1 MSSLGLPHA
10 GSWLSV
16 VPSPALGLHLRASE
30 FIPVVKYRLG
40 IPLHS
45 TSGLCPACSAPSDR
59 MGDHSLGCR
68 TTGDRIARH
77 NMLRDVLFEAAASAD
92 LGPRK
97 EEKHLLPG
105 TSARPGDITIRRWTN
120 GKDSAIDVT
129 VASPLCPSHVD
140 EAAAQAGAAMEKAC
154 KRKVRETA
162 AACQR
167 EGIVFLPF
175 ALETLGGLHKG
186 AITQVKL
193 IATAL
198 ARSKG
203 VDEGE
208 ATGQLLGRLSLN
220 LMKSNA
226 LMLSSRC
233 QDADFPP
240 PLIDGIE

>member
-1 MSSLGLPHA
+1 MT
-10 GSWLSV
+10 
-16 VPSPALGLHLRASE
+16 
-30 FIPVVKYRLG
+30 I
-40 IPLHS
+40 
-45 TSGLCPACSAPSDR
+45 
-59 MGDHSLGCR
+59 
-68 TTGDRIARH
+68 
-77 NMLRDVLFEAAASAD
+77 DV
-92 LGPRK
+92 
-97 EEKHLLPG
+97 
-105 TSARPGDITIRRWTN
+105 T
-120 GKDSAIDVT
+120 IDVT
-129 VASPLCPSHVD
+129 VASPFCPSHVD

-162 AACQR
+162 EACQR

-208 ATGQLLGRLSLN
+208 ATGQLFGRLSLN